1 MKANDGSG
9 NNVERDE
16 WRTPQKL
23 FDELDNRKEC
33 DNLLHIM
40 KILHIMKK
48 MKVNDS
54 VIFDN
59 KGEVFKIIKIAN
71 EE

>member
-1 MKANDGSG
+1 LKANDGSG

-23 FDELDNRKEC
+23 FDEL
-33 DNLLHIM
+33 L
-40 KILHIMKK
+40 LHIMKK

>member
-1 MKANDGSG
+1 
-9 NNVERDE
+9 
-16 WRTPQKL
+16 
-23 FDELDNRKEC
+23 
-33 DNLLHIM
+33 
-40 KILHIMKK
+40 

>member
-40 KILHIMKK
+40 KK